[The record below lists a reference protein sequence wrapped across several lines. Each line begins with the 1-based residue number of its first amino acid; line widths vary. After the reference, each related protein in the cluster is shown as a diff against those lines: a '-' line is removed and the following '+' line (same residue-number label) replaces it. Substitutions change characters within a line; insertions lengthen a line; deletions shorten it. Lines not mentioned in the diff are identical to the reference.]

1 MFQFNFVRFLGAGKG
16 FLNWFRVTCWG
27 GGFLLKGL
35 LVYLKSNDVDCYDY
49 VFNVCFPFIVAF

>member
-1 MFQFNFVRFLGAGKG
+1 MFQFNFVGFLG
-16 FLNWFRVTCWG
+16 LLV

-35 LVYLKSNDVDCYDY
+35 LVYLKVNDVDYYDC